1 MSQELHGPGK
11 TYKYDM
17 SLPVAEMYGLVE
29 DVRQRLQKYPVRVV
43 GYGHLGDSNVHL
55 NVSTGQHVLW
65 PDLRACACVPAP
77 AMRMHWKALS

>member
-1 MSQELHGPGK
+1 MSNKLHGAGK

-55 NVSTGQHVLW
+55 NVSSGQH
-65 PDLRACACVPAP
+65 
-77 AMRMHWKALS
+77 MLSP